1 MIHNGLLYHRDQVE
15 GQSVSQL
22 CVPKGRRDNVLRL
35 AHESVFGGHLGEKPG
50 SVFDFHFIG
59 LVYVSPCCHMYSL
72 IAVVNYSH
80 DLS

>member
-35 AHESVFGGHLGEKPG
+35 AHESVFGGH
-50 SVFDFHFIG
+50 
-59 LVYVSPCCHMYSL
+59 
-72 IAVVNYSH
+72 
-80 DLS
+80 